1 MYGPRCYRDKSTQ
14 CFKISL
20 YFLVEKKKKNQKAF
34 SRVVCALCVSFL
46 LTFTLF
52 LPSANSQP
60 LFLLRFHFC
69 SIALQIF
76 HLPRAHLFVW
86 MTNLLFPVEI

>member
-1 MYGPRCYRDKSTQ
+1 MALDVTETNLLSALRSV
-14 CFKISL
+14 FISL
-20 YFLVEKKKKNQKAF
+20 WKKKKKQQKAF